1 MAQASTT
8 VLNLNLGMTYVAA
21 IQRHVHRWCLT
32 ALLGGVLAL
41 DLVLSSSWGPGT
53 RYQVGGQHSFNG
65 GVRFVAGD
73 SSTFRQADHRDR
85 GDPTGIGVQSLPQ
98 IESHGDGPQ
107 LGGLEG
113 SRPVGGGNKDFHIYQ
128 FGGNILDEHFYI
140 GKENEI
146 RKCPRTRRRERV
158 CDRSRG
164 QQSNLLQQVC
174 GEDRRATSRCRGSF
188 DRTDQR
194 GGEEG
199 LHSQTTSLLR
209 LQRVCAVCK
218 KASTSTEISILP
230 TTRRRQFP
238 FEDGARARKFW
249 SLASEF
255 SSDEDHI
262 HYDRSHKSEQPYA
275 MGGPHREVEPAVPEL
290 LGPHRSSRRSWERRV
305 HEQIAG
311 TDEDGIRLGQHST
324 ARLEPRQPVGLGLD
338 KDTEGQGL
346 LERASLHACSHLD
359 STGCEGKT
367 SYSDGRRSQCWIAR
381 RPSSTTWRGR
391 GPPGESEEENE
402 QSEKGSKEEEMESR
416 KRRVGAIEKQQEE
429 RRKGW
434 RWKGLQRKRWK
445 SRGGVLRL
453 EQWEWTMRR
462 TTSWRKVQR
471 KSSTATQMHDLQ
483 VSRASFKRMH
493 PEAEQD
499 LNFVKLLFYRIWTH
513 GEGEEVK
520 HEPKEESKQD
530 NPDRSG
536 IKRNLD
542 EKRGTKRKLHA
553 GEDPP
558 EDEDPKPGKV
568 HYGGDFLNFE
578 EFLQERTFLFV
589 HHFSGKVDRLSKA
602 VEEECEK
609 LGIKVHAESADLENG
624 VDLATTTPYAGHL
637 EYARQGRIDG
647 FHAGF
652 PCNTYTKLRW
662 RPAKDMPG
670 PLRSKSFPYGFPD
683 LSEAKKKECD
693 QGTLF
698 MARSANVVRAMY
710 EADREVKVPSFATLE
725 NPPPS
730 HHEEHI
736 SAWHMPELVKL
747 LEDIPEWQSAYFHTC
762 GFEEELEVGARHF
775 KPQLMGGT
783 LPGLQTL
790 RRGCPCGE
798 RPHEPI
804 VGKEKSKK
812 SAEYP
817 KALCREYGKLAAKH
831 FMRIAKSEF
840 LEGRAKVVEGS
851 ISKLRAKRTRLE
863 EETEVVEKKTKEIQE
878 TEDYKRA
885 MLAASSSSTSSLV
898 WKEGKGKFGMMK
910 EMPKKAEMPP
920 ALVHIGGMRDPHKA
934 ALGLPTL
941 QNLGQKIWRT
951 WEAFVARHPSALE
964 IAETYGTKECKANET
979 LVKEWNSELRGIL
992 ELTEAPSVILK
1003 AKDEYRTPI
1012 DTELLGR
1019 WVDRAGDPETA
1030 VPRWLVEGAPLGI
1043 EIPIETCGIFPKM
1056 EEQEKIY
1063 VSTWDSDAALEKD
1076 IKNYVSFEEAI
1087 ADAKIEIERYKDLKF
1102 LKKLDREANKD
1113 MLKGGT
1119 VSKLG
1124 LIVKVKDSGETK
1136 RRVIID
1142 LRRSG
1147 GNSKSSLPEKL
1158 ILPRPVDATRMM
1170 KSIREKENLAEK
1182 KDPTWSTELAVV
1194 DISDAFTVL
1203 PVAEVERK
1211 HCLTPGIEENVIYQ
1225 FQALLFGFKVAPLL
1239 YSRFAAL
1246 VARLLAGMITLEKGG
1261 HQVYLDDSLWM
1272 LQGSLKKRSTT
1283 LAAILMTMLA
1293 LGAKLSLGKG
1303 CRSRSVDWIGVKF
1316 TLVDE
1321 DTAVLS
1327 LPERF
1332 LEEMGQLLSSWEGKG
1347 YAATKELRKAAGKA
1361 AWLAGILPRAKWVT
1375 AVLYSVLTQTLKEEA
1390 ETSGGRRER
1399 KGLFAVKRLEL
1410 ARLWMIQFL
1419 AVAKERP
1426 TRRIDLRPKT
1436 SVEVRLMTDASP
1448 EGLGGALAIN
1458 ERIIEVFSCAV
1469 TKETTD
1475 ALIVEY
1481 MSSASQAV
1489 LETLAILVALRKWIN
1504 KFKGYKIEIAVQSDS
1519 TAALAVSQ
1527 KLAGRSNSPGLNFL
1541 GAELGLCL
1549 EETAVE
1555 GMRAI
1560 HIPGKANLEPD
1571 YLSRPSSWKTT
1582 KLPEGLE
1589 GLEIK
1594 TEQGPVGDFY
1604 RLPTPKDAPSL
1615 WGVKGAATGGST
1627 LWEAVQ

>member
-1 MAQASTT
+1 MHAETEQ
-8 VLNLNLGMTYVAA
+8 NLNF
-21 IQRHVHRWCLT
+21 I
-32 ALLGGVLAL
+32 
-41 DLVLSSSWGPGT
+41 
-53 RYQVGGQHSFNG
+53 
-65 GVRFVAGD
+65 
-73 SSTFRQADHRDR
+73 
-85 GDPTGIGVQSLPQ
+85 
-98 IESHGDGPQ
+98 
-107 LGGLEG
+107 
-113 SRPVGGGNKDFHIYQ
+113 
-128 FGGNILDEHFYI
+128 
-140 GKENEI
+140 
-146 RKCPRTRRRERV
+146 
-158 CDRSRG
+158 
-164 QQSNLLQQVC
+164 
-174 GEDRRATSRCRGSF
+174 
-188 DRTDQR
+188 
-194 GGEEG
+194 
-199 LHSQTTSLLR
+199 
-209 LQRVCAVCK
+209 
-218 KASTSTEISILP
+218 
-230 TTRRRQFP
+230 
-238 FEDGARARKFW
+238 
-249 SLASEF
+249 
-255 SSDEDHI
+255 
-262 HYDRSHKSEQPYA
+262 
-275 MGGPHREVEPAVPEL
+275 
-290 LGPHRSSRRSWERRV
+290 
-305 HEQIAG
+305 
-311 TDEDGIRLGQHST
+311 
-324 ARLEPRQPVGLGLD
+324 
-338 KDTEGQGL
+338 
-346 LERASLHACSHLD
+346 
-359 STGCEGKT
+359 
-367 SYSDGRRSQCWIAR
+367 
-381 RPSSTTWRGR
+381 
-391 GPPGESEEENE
+391 
-402 QSEKGSKEEEMESR
+402 
-416 KRRVGAIEKQQEE
+416 
-429 RRKGW
+429 
-434 RWKGLQRKRWK
+434 
-445 SRGGVLRL
+445 
-453 EQWEWTMRR
+453 
-462 TTSWRKVQR
+462 
-471 KSSTATQMHDLQ
+471 
-483 VSRASFKRMH
+483 
-493 PEAEQD
+493 
-499 LNFVKLLFYRIWTH
+499 KLLFYLVWAH
-513 GEGEEVK
+513 GDGSEERQK
-520 HEPKEESKQD
+520 PKEEAKQD

-536 IKRNLD
+536 IKKNLD
-542 EKRGTKRKLHA
+542 ERRGTKRKLHA

-558 EDEDPKPGKV
+558 EDENPRPGRI
-568 HYGGDFLNFE
+568 HYGGDFLTFE

-589 HHFSGKVDRLSKA
+589 HHFSGKVDRLSRA
-602 VEEECEK
+602 VKEECEK
-609 LGIKVHAESADLENG
+609 LGIQVHTESADLENG
-624 VDLATTTPYAGHL
+624 VDLAATEPYAGHL

-662 RPAKDMPG
+662 RPSKNMPG

-683 LSEAKKKECD
+683 LSEAKRKECD

-698 MARSANVVRAMY
+698 MARSANVVRAMN
-710 EADREVKVPSFATLE
+710 EADKEVKVPSFATLE

-747 LEDIPEWQSAYFHTC
+747 LDDIPEWQSAFFHTC
-762 GFEEELEVGARHF
+762 GFEEDLDVGTRHL
-775 KPQLMGGT
+775 KPQLIGGT

-790 RRGCPCGE
+790 RRSCPCGE

-817 KALCREYGKLAAKH
+817 KILCSEYGRLAAKH
-831 FMRIAKSEF
+831 FMRIARSEF

-851 ISKLRAKRTRLE
+851 ISRLRAKQSKWE
-863 EETEVVEKKTKEIQE
+863 EETEKAEKRTKEIQE
-878 TEDYKRA
+878 TEEYKKA
-885 MLAASSSSTSSLV
+885 TSAPSSSSTSGLV
-898 WKEGKGKFGMMK
+898 WKEGKGRFGMMK
-910 EMPKKAEMPP
+910 EMPKKTEMPP
-920 ALVHIGGMRDPHKA
+920 ALVHVGGMRDPHKA

-941 QNLGQKIWRT
+941 QNLGQRIWRT
-951 WEAFVARHPSALE
+951 WETFVARHPSALE
-964 IAETYGTKECKANET
+964 IAETYGTKDCKANET

-1003 AKDEYRTPI
+1003 AKDEYKTPI
-1012 DTELLGR
+1012 DTELLEK
-1019 WVDRAGDPETA
+1019 WVDRSGDPETA
-1030 VPRWLVEGAPLGI
+1030 VSRWLVEGAPLGI
-1043 EIPIETCGIFPKM
+1043 ELPIETCGIFPSM
-1056 EEQEKIY
+1056 DEQEKIY

-1076 IKNYVSFEEAI
+1076 VKNYVSFEEAI
-1087 ADAKIEIERYKDLKF
+1087 TDAKIEIDRYQDLRF
-1102 LKKLDREANKD
+1102 LKKLDREANKE

-1124 LIVKVKDSGETK
+1124 LIVKVKESGETK

-1170 KSIREKENLAEK
+1170 KAIREKENLAEK

-1316 TLVDE
+1316 TLVEE
-1321 DTAVLS
+1321 DTVVLS

-1332 LEEMGQLLSSWEGKG
+1332 LEEMIQLLSGWEGKG
-1347 YAATKELRKAAGKA
+1347 YATTKELRKAAGKA

-1390 ETSGGRRER
+1390 DTTSERKRER

-1410 ARLWMIQFL
+1410 ARLWMIKFL

-1426 TRRIDLRPKT
+1426 TRRIDLRPK
-1436 SVEVRLMTDASP
+1436 SAVEVRLMTDASP
-1448 EGLGGALAIN
+1448 EGLGGVLAIN
-1458 ERIIEVFSCAV
+1458 GRVIEVFSCVV
-1469 TKETTD
+1469 TQDTTE
-1475 ALIVEY
+1475 ALLVEY

-1489 LETLAILVALRKWIN
+1489 LETLAILVALRRWIN

-1549 EETAVE
+1549 EETAIE

-1571 YLSRPSSWKTT
+1571 YLSRPSSWKSTT
-1582 KLPEGLE
+1582 RPEGLE

-1594 TEQGPVGDFY
+1594 TEPGPVGDFY

-1615 WGVKGAATGGST
+1615 WGVKGSATGGST